1 MSGDGGPDDAAFERA
16 VARRDQLRE
25 RMAWWETHK
34 GSMLGVWM
42 LLGAGAGLGLGRLVK
57 ELARLPEQAQWF
69 GLVLGVALAGKLVTA
84 RYDPRQLEAAQR
96 VVRGLEEGAKR
107 SGAKKPVSVK
117 KRAGQ

>member
-1 MSGDGGPDDAAFERA
+1 MHTGESEDTAFERA
-16 VARRDQLRE
+16 VARRDHLRE

-42 LLGAGAGLGLGRLVK
+42 LSGAGVGLGVGRLVK
-57 ELARLPEQAQWF
+57 ELTKLPEQAQWF
-69 GLVLGVALAGKLVTA
+69 GLVIGVAIAGKLVTA

-96 VVRGLEEGAKR
+96 VVRGFEEGAKR

-117 KRAGQ
+117 KRG